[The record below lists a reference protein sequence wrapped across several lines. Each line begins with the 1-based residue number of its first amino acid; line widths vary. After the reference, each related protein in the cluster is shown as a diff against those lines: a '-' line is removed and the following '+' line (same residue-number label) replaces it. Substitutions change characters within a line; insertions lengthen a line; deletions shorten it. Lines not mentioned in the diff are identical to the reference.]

1 MRSRMVSKP
10 LSERERRSSFHTT
23 SVSPGAEIVRHYT
36 FSPEDLALIRR
47 RRRDAN
53 RLGFAVLLAYLRFP
67 GRVRGAAEVPPANML
82 SFIAGQLGCDLT
94 TLDGY
99 ARREETRWEHLGEL
113 QAYLG
118 VRPFQR
124 EDYRVVT
131 KVAVEQAT
139 GTDRGHAIVSAMV
152 TDLRQR
158 GVILPAALEL
168 ERIGKPKTGAFQ
180 PIATP
185 LLPLDTAEP
194 SALPWFQSSE
204 VFVPIRGVAST
215 STPATLSICALERT
229 AMMARTS
236 TTEISWRVCRR
247 RMRRNYR
254 MAPIRREIGHRERT
268 SIYSYHRSQPAVV
281 VVSRSA

>member
-1 MRSRMVSKP
+1 MQTGLGLPCYSP
-10 LSERERRSSFHTT
+10 I
-23 SVSPGAEIVRHYT
+23 SV
-36 FSPEDLALIRR
+36 
-47 RRRDAN
+47 
-53 RLGFAVLLAYLRFP
+53 FP
-67 GRVRGAAEVPPANML
+67 VVCGGVAEVPPANML

-94 TLDGY
+94 ALDGY

-168 ERIGKPKTGAFQ
+168 DGLPSVPGLAPASKP
-180 PIATP
+180 
-185 LLPLDTAEP
+185 TA
-194 SALPWFQSSE
+194 AD
-204 VFVPIRGVAST
+204 R
-215 STPATLSICALERT
+215 
-229 AMMARTS
+229 
-236 TTEISWRVCRR
+236 
-247 RMRRNYR
+247 
-254 MAPIRREIGHRERT
+254 
-268 SIYSYHRSQPAVV
+268 
-281 VVSRSA
+281 